1 MGGSL
6 LRLLG
11 KTKAYLGLLV
21 ALLLVAALA
30 CAPSAKPKIGV
41 ILPLTGPLSEFGPN
55 FQKAAELAVD
65 HFKAAGYEIEIKVA
79 DTETNPT
86 AGRQAAARLVD
97 VDKVQA
103 LVGAAAS
110 SVSIAVATGVSIPK
124 EIPQVSYA
132 STSPLLTILPEDQ
145 GKDFLFRDVP
155 SDALQG
161 LVLGKLAKEQGFNTA
176 SVLYVNNPYG
186 QGLME
191 NFKKSY
197 EAAGGKVL
205 EAVPHTEEAQPT
217 YVAEIKKAVANKPD
231 VLVAISYPQHA
242 TVYLKEAIEGN
253 YIKKFLFCDGTKSL
267 DIVKAVGAANVE
279 GMVGTAPGSKSSEFE
294 KAFNEQYRAKYGE
307 LPPLPYMTNSYD
319 AVAIL
324 ALAALRVEKEGK
336 ALTGK
341 NIRDQMRGV
350 SNPGGEVVGAG
361 ADGIKKAVKLIKEG
375 KDVNYEGASG
385 SVDFDANG
393 DTITPVEV
401 WKYQGGNIVS
411 VRLEDVAVP

>member
-1 MGGSL
+1 
-6 LRLLG
+6 
-11 KTKAYLGLLV
+11 
-21 ALLLVAALA
+21 
-30 CAPSAKPKIGV
+30 V

-79 DTETNPT
+79 DDETSATP
-86 AGRQAAARLVD
+86 GVQAARRLVD
-97 VDKVQA
+97 VDKVNA

-161 LVLGKLAKEQGFNTA
+161 LVLGKLAKEQGFNTV
-176 SVLYVNNPYG
+176 SILYVNNPYG
-186 QGLME
+186 QGLKD
-191 NFKKSY
+191 NFAKSY

-205 EAVPHTEEAQPT
+205 EAVPHPEEAQAT
-217 YVAEIKKAVANKPD
+217 YVAEIKKAVAGKPD
-231 VLVAISYPQHA
+231 ALVAISYPQHA

-294 KAFNEQYRAKYGE
+294 KAFNEQYKTKYGE

-324 ALAALRVEKEGK
+324 ALAALRVDKEGK

-341 NIRDQMRGV
+341 NIRDQIRNV
-350 SNPGGEVVGAG
+350 SNPPGEVVGAG
-361 ADGIKKAVKLIKEG
+361 ADGIKQAVKLIKED

-393 DTITPVEV
+393 DTVTPVEV

-411 VRLEDVAVP
+411 VRLEDVKVP